1 MNHVVSDNKELALE
15 PLLAACLKN
24 TIFPHL
30 FSWIYEKS
38 QRRQT

>member
-24 TIFPHL
+24 TIFPPL
-30 FSWIYEKS
+30 I
-38 QRRQT
+38 